1 MRKSIYVSYFSL
13 VILLACFLVV
23 SGNKTEGKE
32 NCGVIEPI
40 VKGDIIKI
48 LLQKDNRRE
57 ISSAEPVLVSE
68 FDLDRIDNPPF
79 QPNEPRFDENGRLYA
94 FDTKQGLIHKFYW
107 SPDWK
112 KLSHSAF
119 GKGLGQGP
127 GEVTRLLDFK
137 IFKNELY
144 LLDEGKG
151 AIEVYSTE
159 GNYIRSIRPD
169 NGYVPRKFTVNDS
182 YLIIETLVPA
192 QHLFYAYDLS
202 GKFKFAFG
210 EFIEKNSV
218 ENAVYQDNRLSE
230 CFSGDSFLYL
240 PRFFGFMALYEN
252 NELVMVKETIDG
264 LSAAK
269 NNLPQQKSVAMG
281 ISAWV
286 VQRSVETVYQYS
298 IYDKILL
305 VRAYDYKKE
314 MSNWDIYDLKSLDY
328 LITVK
333 NRPRCNSFALY
344 KDKVAVLLE
353 TDTGFKLQ
361 IYDVGNILKEA
372 AAKSR
377 R

>member
-1 MRKSIYVSYFSL
+1 MI
-13 VILLACFLVV
+13 
-23 SGNKTEGKE
+23 
-32 NCGVIEPI
+32 
-40 VKGDIIKI
+40 
-48 LLQKDNRRE
+48 
-57 ISSAEPVLVSE
+57 
-68 FDLDRIDNPPF
+68 
-79 QPNEPRFDENGRLYA
+79 
-94 FDTKQGLIHKFYW
+94 
-107 SPDWK
+107 
-112 KLSHSAF
+112 
-119 GKGLGQGP
+119 
-127 GEVTRLLDFK
+127 
-137 IFKNELY
+137 
-144 LLDEGKG
+144 
-151 AIEVYSTE
+151 
-159 GNYIRSIRPD
+159 
-169 NGYVPRKFTVNDS
+169 
-182 YLIIETLVPA
+182 
-192 QHLFYAYDLS
+192 LS

-210 EFIEKNSV
+210 EFIEENSI

-252 NELVMVKETIDG
+252 NKLVVVKETIDG

>member
-1 MRKSIYVSYFSL
+1 MRKSIYVLSFPL
-13 VILLACFLVV
+13 VIFLACFLVV

-32 NCGVIEPI
+32 NYGISGAV
-40 VKGDIIKI
+40 VKGELIKI
-48 LLQKDNRRE
+48 LPQKDNRRE

-79 QPNEPRFDENGRLYA
+79 HPIESRFDENGRLYA
-94 FDTKQGLIHKFYW
+94 FDIKQGLIHKFYW

-112 KLSHSAF
+112 KLNHSAF

-151 AIEVYSTE
+151 AIEVYSTD

-169 NGYVPRKFTVNDS
+169 NGYVPKKFTVNDN
-182 YLIIETLVPA
+182 YMIIETLVPA

-210 EFIEKNSV
+210 EFIEKNSL
-218 ENAVYQDNRLSE
+218 ENTVYQDNRLSE

-252 NELVMVKETIDG
+252 NKLVVVKETIDG

-344 KDKVAVLLE
+344 KDKVAVLSE

-361 IYDVGNILKEA
+361 IYDIGNILKEVA
-372 AAKSR
+372 SKAR
-377 R
+377 T